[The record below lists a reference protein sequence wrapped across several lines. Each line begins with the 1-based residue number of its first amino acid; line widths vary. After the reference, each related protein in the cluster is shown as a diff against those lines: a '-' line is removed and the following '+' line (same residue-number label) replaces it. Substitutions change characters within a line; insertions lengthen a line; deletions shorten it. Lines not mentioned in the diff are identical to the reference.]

1 MVSSPQGLGP
11 GYLLASLQPTGLRRV
26 ARPRNI
32 ADHRRTGGELEVAA
46 NRRNGTVAPEPA
58 LVGLLAASRGHPR
71 TVLPTVAS
79 VVTTVAALYFGRE
92 VFLPIAVA
100 LLLTFAIAPVV
111 SWLKRLG
118 VPRVAAVIA
127 SVAGAFAALSLFSF
141 IVATQVSDLAQNITI
156 YQYNIL
162 TKVRA
167 MKETGLG
174 GGIISQVSSV
184 IERVGQEI
192 DRQEPQLPS
201 AAEQPKRDPIP
212 VEVVSHEKPLEVL
225 QNLIGPMISPLSS
238 AGLVIIVV
246 IFMLMER
253 EDLRDRFIRLVGYGD
268 LHRTTQ
274 ALQDAGKRVGQ
285 YLLMQLVV
293 NAIYAVP
300 ITIGL
305 WVLGI
310 PNALLWGLLALALR
324 FVPYIGPIIGALLPL
339 FLALAVAPGWSLLL
353 WTAALFIIVELV
365 TGNVIE
371 PWLYG
376 SHTGLSP
383 LAIIVAA
390 IFWTWLWGPIGLVLS
405 TPLTVCLV
413 VLGRHVPQFEFLDV
427 LFGNEPVLEPHAR
440 LYQRLLAGDPE
451 EATDHAEEML
461 EDKYLFE
468 FYGKVAIPALLLG
481 EQDRERGVMDE
492 EQRRQV
498 ADSALTLVANLDDS
512 AQQEAGE
519 EEDQEAEKAAQ
530 GQPAEKKLED
540 SSGGADEEVDL
551 PDGLGIAVLCAGGRG
566 ELDDAAAAMLAQVL
580 EVQGAEATRA
590 SFAEL
595 EPSAIHRLDLS
606 ALDCVAIGFL
616 NRQSAQHAR
625 FMVRRL
631 KRLKAKLRVGIVFW
645 SEVGNT
651 DEAAAAELAGTLNAD
666 FVAFGMVDAV
676 TGALSRKAAVALK
689 PAHRRRQP
697 ARRKQLQA
705 AE

>member
-1 MVSSPQGLGP
+1 M
-11 GYLLASLQPTGLRRV
+11 
-26 ARPRNI
+26 
-32 ADHRRTGGELEVAA
+32 AA
-46 NRRNGTVAPEPA
+46 NRGNGASEPR
-58 LVGLLAASRGHPR
+58 LESLLAASGGHRR
-71 TVLPTVAS
+71 TALPTVAS
-79 VVTTVAALYFGRE
+79 VVVTVAALYFGRE

-111 SWLKRLG
+111 SSLKRAG
-118 VPRVAAVIA
+118 VPRIAAVIA

-141 IVATQVSDLAQNITI
+141 VVATQVSDLAQNIPV
-156 YQYNIL
+156 YQINIL

-167 MKETGLG
+167 LKENGLG
-174 GGIISQVSSV
+174 GGIISRLSGV

-201 AAEQPKRDPIP
+201 AAQAPKREPIP

-225 QNLIGPMISPLSS
+225 QNLIGPLLSPLGS

-268 LHRTTQ
+268 LHRSTQ

-293 NAIYAVP
+293 NIIYAVP

-353 WTAALFIIVELV
+353 WTAALFVVVELV

-440 LYQRLLAGDPE
+440 LYQRLLAGDPD

-468 FYGKVAIPALLLG
+468 FYGRVAIPALLLG
-481 EQDRERGVMDE
+481 EQDRERGVMDDA
-492 EQRRQV
+492 QRRQL
-498 ADSALTLVANLDDS
+498 ADSAMTLVANLDDS
-512 AQQEAGE
+512 AQQEAE
-519 EEDQEAEKAAQ
+519 EEESEQAAAADEKAVDRKA
-530 GQPAEKKLED
+530 GEKDKATEKNSGEAKPAEEEE
-540 SSGGADEEVDL
+540 EEVDL
-551 PDGLGIAVLCAGGRG
+551 PDGSGIAVLCAGGRG

-580 EVQGAEATRA
+580 EVQGASVSKT
-590 SFAEL
+590 SFTEL
-595 EPSAIHRLDLS
+595 EPLAIRRLDLETID
-606 ALDCVAIGFL
+606 AVVIGFL
-616 NRQSAQHAR
+616 NRQSTRHAR

-631 KRLKAKLRVGIVFW
+631 KRIKAKLRVGIVFW
-645 SEVGNT
+645 SEVGNG
-651 DEAAAAELAGTLNAD
+651 DVEAAAELATTLNAD
-666 FVAFGMVDAV
+666 FVAFGMIDAV
-676 TGALSRKAAVALK
+676 TGALSKKTAVTLKAG
-689 PAHRRRQP
+689 HRRRPP

>member
-1 MVSSPQGLGP
+1 M
-11 GYLLASLQPTGLRRV
+11 
-26 ARPRNI
+26 
-32 ADHRRTGGELEVAA
+32 AA
-46 NRRNGTVAPEPA
+46 NRRNGAAASEPA
-58 LVGLLAASRGHPR
+58 LTNLVAASRGHPR
-71 TVLPTVAS
+71 TALPTVAS
-79 VVTTVAALYFGRE
+79 VVITVAALYFGRE

-100 LLLTFAIAPVV
+100 VLLTFAIAPVV

-118 VPRVAAVIA
+118 IPRLAAVIA

-141 IVATQVSDLAQNITI
+141 VVATQVSDLAQNIPV
-156 YQYNIL
+156 YQINIL

-167 MKETGLG
+167 LKENGLG
-174 GGIISQVSSV
+174 GGIVSRLSGV

-201 AAEQPKRDPIP
+201 AAQTPKREPIP

-225 QNLIGPMISPLSS
+225 QNLIEPLISPLGS

-293 NAIYAVP
+293 NTIYAMP
-300 ITIGL
+300 ITVGL

-353 WTAALFIIVELV
+353 WTAALFIVVELV

-440 LYQRLLAGDPE
+440 LYQRLLAGDPD

-481 EQDRERGVMDE
+481 EQDRERGVMDD

-498 ADSALTLVANLDDS
+498 ADSAITLVANLDDS
-512 AQQEAGE
+512 AQQEAE
-519 EEDQEAEKAAQ
+519 EEESEQAAAADENVADDKAGEKNSGEAKS
-530 GQPAEKKLED
+530 AE
-540 SSGGADEEVDL
+540 GGAEEEEVDL
-551 PDGLGIAVLCAGGRG
+551 PDGSGIAVLCAGGRG

-580 EVQGAEATRA
+580 EVQGASA
-590 SFAEL
+590 SKTSFTEL
-595 EPSAIHRLDLS
+595 QPLAIRRLDLETID
-606 ALDCVAIGFL
+606 AVVIGFL
-616 NRQSAQHAR
+616 NRQSTRHAR

-631 KRLKAKLRVGIVFW
+631 KRIKPKLRVGIVFW
-645 SEVGNT
+645 SEVGNG
-651 DEAAAAELAGTLNAD
+651 DVEAAAELATTLNAD

-676 TGALSRKAAVALK
+676 TGALSKKTAVTLKAG
-689 PAHRRRQP
+689 HRRRQP